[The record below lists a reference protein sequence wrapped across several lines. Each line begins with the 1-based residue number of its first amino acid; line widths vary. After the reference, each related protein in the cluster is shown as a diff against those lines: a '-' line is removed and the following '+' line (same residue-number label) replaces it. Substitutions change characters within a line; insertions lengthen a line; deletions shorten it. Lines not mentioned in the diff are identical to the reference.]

1 MVERYKK
8 HLMKKVCILTLGCKV
23 NQYESEALSQ
33 MFRDEG
39 FLTVSFIEKS
49 DIYVINTCS
58 VTNMSDRKS
67 RQLIR
72 KCIRENENAVII
84 VTGCYTQGSPD
95 EVSKI
100 EGVTAVVGNS
110 EKEKIVEIAKES
122 IENKTK
128 IINVNKDVTGGF
140 SFPALASYQEK
151 TRAIIKIQDGCNS
164 FCSYCI
170 IPFVRGR
177 CRSRSSDEIIE
188 EINTLV
194 KNGYKEIV
202 LSGIHVCNY
211 GIDTKDMTFPK
222 LLSMIEEIDGVKRIR
237 LSSIEPLAF
246 TDEFLMFYKKTK
258 KLCPHF
264 HISLQSGSDTVIK
277 RMNRHYTAQYFYETV
292 MKLREINPLTEITT
306 DVIVGFPEE
315 TDAEFKETLEL
326 IKRVGFLKVHTFKY
340 SMRDGTVAA
349 KMENQIDEKIKD
361 TRSKIIIE
369 ESEKIEKSR
378 IESYKGKKLS
388 VLFEE
393 EKDGFWHGFSDNYI
407 NVYVKSESD
416 LTGKIFDV
424 YIKDVKKLSAFG
436 ELS

>member
-1 MVERYKK
+1 ME
-8 HLMKKVCILTLGCKV
+8 KVCILTLGCKV

-33 MFRDEG
+33 MFLDEG
-39 FLTVSFIEKS
+39 FLTVLTFSKS
-49 DIYVINTCS
+49 DVYVINTCS

-72 KCIRENENAVII
+72 KCIRENEDAVVI
-84 VTGCYTQGSPD
+84 VTGCYAQGSPD
-95 EVSKI
+95 DVLKI
-100 EGVTAVVGNS
+100 DGVDGVVGTSDKHKIIEIVKNELS
-110 EKEKIVEIAKES
+110 KKKGKEKIREVCEDI
-122 IENKTK
+122 
-128 IINVNKDVTGGF
+128 TGGF
-140 SFPALASYQEK
+140 SFPPLMSYQEK

-170 IPFVRGR
+170 IPYVRGR
-177 CRSRSSDEIIE
+177 LRSRDVSDILSEV
-188 EINTLV
+188 TALS

-211 GIDTKDMTFPK
+211 GIDKKDITFPK
-222 LLSMIEEIDGVKRIR
+222 LLKMIEEIEGIERIR

-246 TDEFLMFYKKTK
+246 NDDFLEFYKKTK

-264 HISLQSGSDTVIK
+264 HISLQSGSDSVIK
-277 RMNRHYTAQYFYETV
+277 RMNRHYTAQYFYDTV
-292 MKLREINPLTEITT
+292 KKLREINPLTEITT
-306 DVIVGFPEE
+306 DVIVGFPGE
-315 TDAEFKETLEL
+315 TDEEFLQTLDL
-326 IKRVGFLKVHTFKY
+326 IKKVGFLKVHTFKY
-340 SMRDGTVAA
+340 SIRDGTVAA

-361 TRSKIIIE
+361 KRSKIIIE
-369 ESEKIEKSR
+369 ESKNIENKKIEA
-378 IESYKGKKLS
+378 YKGKTLS

-393 EKDGFWHGFSDNYI
+393 EKDGLWHGFSDNYI
-407 NVYVKSESD
+407 NVYVKSETD

>member
-1 MVERYKK
+1 
-8 HLMKKVCILTLGCKV
+8 MKKVCILTLGCKV

-39 FLTVSFIEKS
+39 FLTVSSFDKEEKN

-72 KCIRENENAVII
+72 KCIRENEDAVII
-84 VTGCYTQGSPD
+84 VTGCYAQGSPD
-95 EVSKI
+95 EISQIK
-100 EGVTAVVGNS
+100 GVTAVIGNS
-110 EKEKIVEIAKES
+110 EKEKIVEIAKE
-122 IENKTK
+122 
-128 IINVNKDVTGGF
+128 IIQKKEKKKLVNNEVTGGF

-170 IPFVRGR
+170 IPYVRGR
-177 CRSRSSDEIIE
+177 LRSRDKNEIISE
-188 EINTLV
+188 VKSLV
-194 KNGYKEIV
+194 KNGYTEIV

-211 GIDTKDMTFPK
+211 GIDTKDMTFVK
-222 LLSMIEEIDGVKRIR
+222 LLQMIEKVDGVSRIR

-246 TDEFLMFYKKTK
+246 NNEFFEFYKNTK

-264 HISLQSGSDTVIK
+264 HISLQSGSDSVIK
-277 RMNRHYTAQYFYETV
+277 RMNRHYTAEYFYNTV
-292 MKLREINPLTEITT
+292 KKLREINPLTEITT

-315 TDAEFKETLEL
+315 TDSEFNETLEL
-326 IKRVGFLKVHTFKY
+326 VKKVGFLKVHTFKY
-340 SMRDGTVAA
+340 SMRDGTVAS

-361 TRSKIIIE
+361 KRSKIIIE
-369 ESEKIEKSR
+369 ESKKIEKER
-378 IESYKGKKLS
+378 IEAYKGKKLT

-393 EKDGFWHGFSDNYI
+393 KKDGFWHGFSDNYI

-416 LTGKIFDV
+416 LSGKIFDV
-424 YIKDVKKLSAFG
+424 FIKDIKKLSAFG
-436 ELS
+436 ELL